1 MNTNSYKTSTSEALP
16 NQLLRI
22 TDVVALT
29 TLSKSCLNLWVA
41 KGIFPKP
48 VALSST
54 LKVWRLSD
62 LTEWIDKKFQ
72 EDGRNVEHSQ
82 AISNPVRT
90 KKSRVFK

>member
-1 MNTNSYKTSTSEALP
+1 MNSNSYKTSTREALP
-16 NQLLRI
+16 SQLLRI
-22 TDVVALT
+22 TAVVALT

-72 EDGRNVEHSQ
+72 EVDGALEDDQVLSSPVNRNK
-82 AISNPVRT
+82 RRL
-90 KKSRVFK
+90 K

>member
-1 MNTNSYKTSTSEALP
+1 MNTNSYKTSSSEVLP
-16 NQLLRI
+16 SQLLRI

-72 EDGRNVEHSQ
+72 DDAGALEED
-82 AISNPVRT
+82 
-90 KKSRVFK
+90 RVINDPAKVNKRRVSK

>member
-1 MNTNSYKTSTSEALP
+1 MNTNSYKTNTSEALP
-16 NQLLRI
+16 SQLLRI

-72 EDGRNVEHSQ
+72 DDAGALEED
-82 AISNPVRT
+82 
-90 KKSRVFK
+90 RVINDPAKVNKRRVSK